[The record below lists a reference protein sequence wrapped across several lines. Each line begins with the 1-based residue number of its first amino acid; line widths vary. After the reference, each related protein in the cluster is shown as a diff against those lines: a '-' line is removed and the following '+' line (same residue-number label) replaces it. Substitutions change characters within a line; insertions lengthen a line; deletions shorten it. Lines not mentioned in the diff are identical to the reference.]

1 MFKIFNKLNITNIRS
16 KHIES
21 KILQMSDIYTK
32 DEQINS
38 VFAIFV
44 HTQCYINIQHHHP
57 KTLRPRDTWKKLNK
71 LSNNNGWL

>member
-16 KHIES
+16 KQIES
-21 KILQMSDIYTK
+21 KILQMFDIYTK

-44 HTQCYINIQHHHP
+44 HTQCYINIPHHHP
-57 KTLRPRDTWKKLNK
+57 KTPGPRDTWKKLNK
-71 LSNNNGWL
+71 LSNYNGWL

>member
-21 KILQMSDIYTK
+21 KILQMFDIYTK
-32 DEQINS
+32 DEQTNS

-44 HTQCYINIQHHHP
+44 YTHNVI
-57 KTLRPRDTWKKLNK
+57 
-71 LSNNNGWL
+71 

>member
-16 KHIES
+16 KQIES

-44 HTQCYINIQHHHP
+44 HTQCYINIPHHHP
-57 KTLRPRDTWKKLNK
+57 KTPGPRDTWKKLNK
-71 LSNNNGWL
+71 LSNYNGWL

>member
-21 KILQMSDIYTK
+21 KILQMFDIYTK
-32 DEQINS
+32 DEQTNS

-44 HTQCYINIQHHHP
+44 HHALLEVTNISFS
-57 KTLRPRDTWKKLNK
+57 TST
-71 LSNNNGWL
+71 NNHRNVLMRTNY

>member
-21 KILQMSDIYTK
+21 KILQMFDIYTK

-57 KTLRPRDTWKKLNK
+57 KTPGPRDTWKKLNK
-71 LSNNNGWL
+71 LSNYNGWL